1 MVIIPGMKGRS
12 FALSVAGLFAA
23 ASAGAV
29 AFNDVRPGA
38 RAMGMG
44 TAFGAIADDAYG
56 MYYNPAGSAN
66 TPYVQAAGSLGRLE
80 SPVGTL
86 THASAAYLRPYEP
99 INTATIGAS
108 YDLERQVNSGDMDTL
123 MFNYAQEYKVPNVIP
138 LSKPLKIGAN
148 FKFVNVDKGR
158 GSGAG
163 FGLGFDAG
171 ALARTD
177 MGLSFGAAL
186 TDLTSYTGVPRGGLL
201 LATAY
206 TWDKRVTFAGDF
218 RVKGGLAEFYP
229 GIEASFLQGLLKLR
243 AGRGLSLDGVSTIS
257 FGLGVNFSPVV
268 LDVAMSLPTG
278 GINRSGGG
286 YQASFG
292 YRFGAPGFAGS
303 FVGAAAAEAERLR
316 HEIDNLEDR
325 KKTLES
331 ETASAETNKS
341 AAAGEL
347 RVLEKRATEAQDEY
361 RSLLKK
367 NEEIDYRNAD
377 KDAARQPA
385 SQPLVL
391 PKAVKRPAPPP
402 SWPKV
407 HKVAAGDTLRSLA
420 AQYYGDP
427 NLWEKI
433 YDANPNAVDR
443 GLPQE
448 GALLTIP
455 SPKP

>member
-1 MVIIPGMKGRS
+1 MT
-12 FALSVAGLFAA
+12 ALFAA

-44 TAFGAIADDAYG
+44 SAFGAIADDPFG

-86 THASAAYLRPYEP
+86 THASGAYLRPYEP

-108 YDLERQVNSGDMDTL
+108 YDLERQLHSGDMDTL
-123 MFNYAQEYKVPNVIP
+123 MFNYAQEYKVSNAIP

-148 FKFVNVDKGR
+148 FKFVNVDRGR

-171 ALARTD
+171 AIARTD
-177 MGLSFGAAL
+177 MGLSVGVAL

-206 TWDKRVTFAGDF
+206 TWQKRYTFAGDF

-229 GIEASFLQGLLKLR
+229 GVEASYLQGLLKLR
-243 AGRGLSLDGVSTIS
+243 MGRGLSLDGVTTVA
-257 FGLGVNFSPVV
+257 FGLGVNLSPVV
-268 LDVAMSLPTG
+268 LDVAMSLPTS

-286 YQASFG
+286 YQASFS
-292 YRFGAPGFAGS
+292 YRYGAPGFAGS

-325 KKTLES
+325 KKTLEVQTS
-331 ETASAETNKS
+331 NAETNKN
-341 AAAGEL
+341 AATGEL
-347 RVLEKRATEAQDEY
+347 RVLEKRAIEAQDEY
-361 RSLLKK
+361 RALLKK
-367 NEEIDYRNAD
+367 NEEIDYRTAD
-377 KDAARQPA
+377 MNAARQPA
-385 SQPLVL
+385 AKPLVL
-391 PKAVKRPAPPP
+391 PKAPPRRPAPP
-402 SWPKV
+402 SWPKR
-407 HKVAAGDTLRSLA
+407 HYVAAGDTLRSLA

-433 YDANPNAVDR
+433 YDANPGSVDR
-443 GLPQE
+443 GLPLE
-448 GALLTIP
+448 GSFLIIP